1 MALDNLTTI
10 EDVLGQETPAGPA
23 IRRYEGDAY
32 LGGTVGCVNT
42 LWAAL
47 VKLRLAQAFFA
58 DDPVLARQLAMSA
71 RSFIHTSLA
80 HATPAGCLPE
90 LMAADDFPY
99 WAAPHAWASALLV
112 KSALAYQDWSEMDP
126 EQERT

>member
-1 MALDNLTTI
+1 MALDNLATI
-10 EDVLGQETPAGPA
+10 EAALLHETPAGPA
-23 IRRYEGDAY
+23 IRRYVGDAY

-47 VKLRLAQAFFA
+47 IKLQLAGAVLG
-58 DDPVLARQLAMSA
+58 DDPELAHQLATSA
-71 RSFIHTSLA
+71 RAFIQTSLA

-90 LMAADDFPY
+90 LMAADEFPW

-112 KSALAYQDWSEMDP
+112 KCALAYDRWLTATS
-126 EQERT
+126 EQERP